1 LPAPA
6 LASRAAISGR
16 SAATVSGA
24 AEFGLELGDAGF
36 QSLHALSELA
46 HVISAVPR

>member
-1 LPAPA
+1 
-6 LASRAAISGR
+6 
-16 SAATVSGA
+16 
-24 AEFGLELGDAGF
+24 ELGDAGF